1 MDRRVI
7 ARPVHIQEG
16 HAMKAQYIN
25 PFIESVH
32 DLFNTMLGC
41 EARRGDISLA
51 RSFSTGHEVIALI
64 GLSGI
69 VRGTVALAFPARTAL
84 HMVNRL
90 LGVETIG
97 VNDEVLDAVAE
108 LVNIVAG
115 GAKAKLN
122 GEADTP
128 PISLSLP
135 TVVQGKDYTVE
146 SPSYAKWLDVPFTS
160 ELGPFTLRVIF
171 ESDKRGTAA

>member
-1 MDRRVI
+1 MR
-7 ARPVHIQEG
+7 AEF
-16 HAMKAQYIN
+16 IN
-25 PFIESVH
+25 PFIESVY
-32 DLFNTMLGC
+32 DLFKTMLGC
-41 EARRGDISLA
+41 EARRGEISLA
-51 RSFSTGHEVIALI
+51 RSVSSGHEVIALI

-122 GEADTP
+122 GETGT

-146 SPSYAKWLDVPFTS
+146 YPSYAKWLDVPFTS

-171 ESDKRGTAA
+171 ESDKRGAA

>member
-1 MDRRVI
+1 MR
-7 ARPVHIQEG
+7 AEF
-16 HAMKAQYIN
+16 IN
-25 PFIESVH
+25 PFIESVY
-32 DLFNTMLGC
+32 DLFKTMLGC
-41 EARRGDISLA
+41 EARRGEVSLA
-51 RSFSTGHEVIALI
+51 RSVSSGHEVIALI
-64 GLSGI
+64 GLSGV

-122 GEADTP
+122 GETGT

-135 TVVQGKDYTVE
+135 TVVQGKDYSVE
-146 SPSYAKWLDVPFTS
+146 YPSYAKWLDVPFTS

-171 ESDKRGTAA
+171 ESDKRGTAQ

>member
-1 MDRRVI
+1 MR
-7 ARPVHIQEG
+7 AEL
-16 HAMKAQYIN
+16 IN
-25 PFIESVH
+25 PFIESVY
-32 DLFNTMLGC
+32 DLFKTMLGC
-41 EARRGDISLA
+41 EARRGELSLA
-51 RSFSTGHEVIALI
+51 RTSAFSHEVIALI

-69 VRGTVALAFPARTAL
+69 VRGTVALSFPTRTAL

-97 VNDEVLDAVAE
+97 VTDEVLDAVAE

-122 GEADTP
+122 HETAM

-135 TVVQGKDYTVE
+135 TVVQGREFTVE
-146 SPSYAKWLDVPFTS
+146 YPSYAKWLDVPFTS

-171 ESDKRGTAA
+171 ESDKRGAEA

>member
-1 MDRRVI
+1 MR
-7 ARPVHIQEG
+7 AEF
-16 HAMKAQYIN
+16 IN
-25 PFIESVH
+25 PFIESVY
-32 DLFNTMLGC
+32 DLFKTMLGC
-41 EARRGDISLA
+41 EARRGEVSLA
-51 RSFSTGHEVIALI
+51 RSVSSGHEVIALI

-122 GEADTP
+122 GETGT

-135 TVVQGKDYTVE
+135 TVVQGKDYSVE
-146 SPSYAKWLDVPFTS
+146 YPSYAKWLDVPFTS

-171 ESDKRGTAA
+171 ESDKRGTAQ

>member
-1 MDRRVI
+1 MR
-7 ARPVHIQEG
+7 AEF
-16 HAMKAQYIN
+16 IN
-25 PFIESVH
+25 PFIESVY
-32 DLFNTMLGC
+32 DLFKTMLGC
-41 EARRGDISLA
+41 EARRGEISLA
-51 RSFSTGHEVIALI
+51 RSVSSGHEVIALI

-122 GEADTP
+122 GETGT

-146 SPSYAKWLDVPFTS
+146 YPSYAKWLDVPFTS

-171 ESDKRGTAA
+171 ESDKRGAAQ

>member
-1 MDRRVI
+1 
-7 ARPVHIQEG
+7 
-16 HAMKAQYIN
+16 
-25 PFIESVH
+25 
-32 DLFNTMLGC
+32 MLGC
-41 EARRGDISLA
+41 EARRGEMSLA
-51 RSFSTGHEVIALI
+51 RSVSSGHEVIALI

-122 GEADTP
+122 GETGS
-128 PISLSLP
+128 PIALSLP
-135 TVVQGKDYTVE
+135 TVVQGRDYSVE
-146 SPSYAKWLDVPFTS
+146 YPSYAKWLDVPFTS

-171 ESDKRGTAA
+171 ESDKRGTAQ

>member
-1 MDRRVI
+1 
-7 ARPVHIQEG
+7 
-16 HAMKAQYIN
+16 MKANYIN

-32 DLFNTMLGC
+32 DLFTTMLGC
-41 EARRGDISLA
+41 EVRRGEISLA
-51 RSFSTGHEVIALI
+51 SSLTKGSEVIALI
-64 GLSGI
+64 GLSGTA
-69 VRGTVALAFPARTAL
+69 RGTVALAFPGRTAL

-90 LGVETIG
+90 LGIETIG
-97 VNDEVLDAVAE
+97 VNDEVLDAVSE

-122 GEADTP
+122 HETGS
-128 PISLSLP
+128 PIDLSLP
-135 TVVQGKDYTVE
+135 TVVQGKEYTIE

-171 ESDKRGTAA
+171 EIDKRGSAE